1 MRNNKLKQ
9 VFQSTTIRNRRE
21 ISQNEN
27 GIIVV
32 SHRETTIIPTKIKI
46 KISIRFIVL
55 QCLPLNSSA
64 KMFFFIVDLV
74 AL

>member
-32 SHRETTIIPTKIKI
+32 SHRETTIIPTNTNTNEDKNK
-46 KISIRFIVL
+46 
-55 QCLPLNSSA
+55 NSNTFYCVTVFASQ
-64 KMFFFIVDLV
+64 
-74 AL
+74 